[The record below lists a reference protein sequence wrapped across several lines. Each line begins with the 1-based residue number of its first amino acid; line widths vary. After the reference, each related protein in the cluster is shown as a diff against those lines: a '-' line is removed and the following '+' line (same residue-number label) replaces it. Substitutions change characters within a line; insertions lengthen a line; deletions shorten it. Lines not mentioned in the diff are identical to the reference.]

1 MVKKILTP
9 TMIKEQADATAD
21 IYADLQQQIFYL
33 LIDATK
39 NTRSLM
45 KNNEHPL
52 EWRLKMLQKLGGLT
66 DEVIK
71 LVSRYSDVAE
81 SRIKALINDNGLT
94 VANQINSQLATMLH
108 KHESISPEVHEI
120 IKSYSRQT
128 FRDIDNN
135 VNQTLL
141 TTNYGENSATKMF
154 QDVINKTTLDMQ
166 IGRKTPQRALVDNIH
181 QWQDKG
187 LKTSL
192 IDKGGHQWSL
202 EGYTRTVLDSTSA
215 RTFNDV
221 RIQSMKDFDSV
232 LAVMTSHP
240 AAREA
245 CAPIQGK
252 VVSLVP
258 TTDERYNRKYPSI
271 YEHGYGYPAGTLGIN
286 CAHRLYPY
294 VEGVSHNFQEQY
306 NPKQAVKNAGIQQK
320 QRYYQRSIRQLKY
333 KLDTAERAGDAQ
345 KANQIKHSIRNQQA
359 KVRDLVKDNDFLTRQ
374 RQFEQ
379 VVIKK

>member
-45 KNNEHPL
+45 KDNEHPL

-71 LVSRYSDVAE
+71 LVSRYSGAAE

-94 VANQINSQLATMLH
+94 VANQINGQLATMLR
-108 KHESISPEVHEI
+108 KHEPISPEVHDI

-306 NPKQAVKNAGIQQK
+306 DPKQAVKNAGIQQK

-333 KLDTAERAGDAQ
+333 KLDTAERAGDTQ

-359 KVRDLVKDNDFLTRQ
+359 KVRDIVKDNDFLTRQ

>member
-9 TMIKEQADATAD
+9 TMIKKQADATAD

-71 LVSRYSDVAE
+71 LVSRYSGVAE
-81 SRIKALINDNGLT
+81 SRIKVLINDNGLT
-94 VANQINSQLATMLH
+94 VANQINGQLATMLR
-108 KHESISPEVHEI
+108 KHEPISPEVHDI

-245 CAPIQGK
+245 CSKIQGK

-258 TTDERYNRKYPSI
+258 TTDGRYNRKYPSI

>member
-9 TMIKEQADATAD
+9 TMIKKQADATAD

-71 LVSRYSDVAE
+71 LVSRYSGVAE

-94 VANQINSQLATMLH
+94 VANQINSQLATMLR
-108 KHESISPEVHEI
+108 KHEPISPEVHDI
-120 IKSYSRQT
+120 IKSYSRQA

-245 CAPIQGK
+245 CSKIQGK

-258 TTDERYNRKYPSI
+258 TTDGRYNRKYPSI